1 MSAGGVSKGG
11 LIVGGVSK
19 GGTANTVDSVQK
31 TASMA
36 TKEAIC
42 VVLIIRSSKLALL
55 QNSLLGLV
63 LAHHLYGKGSGST
76 IHTSCRWLDVNF
88 LATEINNF
96 SSCHNRS
103 FFGSTTPKSKYGRN
117 LSAGCVKKRTKNQNA
132 INGGIQPHL

>member
-11 LIVGGVSK
+11 PIVGGVSK

-96 SSCHNRS
+96 SSCHNRWLDDAS
-103 FFGSTTPKSKYGRN
+103 
-117 LSAGCVKKRTKNQNA
+117 
-132 INGGIQPHL
+132 